1 MKPQD
6 ILVVLKL
13 LSIHEKDWTQAQIAD
28 SLMISKAE
36 MSVIFTRLRTC
47 GFLDVSKRYLQ
58 KLAIREF
65 LIHGLKYVFP
75 AKPGT
80 KVRGIA
86 TAFSAPPIQKHIT
99 SGEEIYVWKSAK
111 GNRRGI
117 EIKPIYKTV
126 PKIINDLPGLYELLV
141 IVDTLRI
148 GKVREVEIAI
158 SELDKRLNHV
168 G

>member
-6 ILVVLKL
+6 ILVVLML
-13 LSIHEKDWTQAQIAD
+13 LSIRKDEWTQAQIAD

-36 MSVIFTRLRTC
+36 MSQIFARLRTC
-47 GFLDVSKRYLQ
+47 GFLDLSKTHLQ

-99 SGEEIYVWKSAK
+99 GNGDIYVWKSAK

-117 EIKPIYKTV
+117 EIKPLYKTV
-126 PKIINDLPGLYELLV
+126 PKIVNHLPGLYELLV
-141 IVDTLRI
+141 ITDTLRI

-158 SELDKRLNHV
+158 SELDKILSNV